1 MRGAR
6 ATCPPCR
13 HTITIVRAPS
23 AQHTPFRRTALLPH
37 EPVPLVTKAL
47 NLRLHPGQ
55 LKVQDF
61 PTLPSDL
68 DAHVL
73 DLGTDFIERPLGPAS
88 ELGVKTKPP
97 EKDLDFTGAF
107 L

>member
-1 MRGAR
+1 
-6 ATCPPCR
+6 
-13 HTITIVRAPS
+13 
-23 AQHTPFRRTALLPH
+23 
-37 EPVPLVTKAL
+37 
-47 NLRLHPGQ
+47 
-55 LKVQDF
+55 VQDF

-73 DLGTDFIERPLGPAS
+73 DLGTDFIALLHHPLDCSNEPLGPAS